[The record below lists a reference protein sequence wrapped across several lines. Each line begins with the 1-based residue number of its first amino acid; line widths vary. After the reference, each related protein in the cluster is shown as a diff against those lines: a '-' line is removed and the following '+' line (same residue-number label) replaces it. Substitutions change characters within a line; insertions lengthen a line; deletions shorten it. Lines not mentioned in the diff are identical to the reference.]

1 MLSLQEKLHGKNV
14 VVQGITGSQGSFHTL
29 AMLNYGTNIVGGTS
43 PNLTKPEVH
52 GVEVY
57 QNLANIPEKI
67 DVSIIFVP
75 APHARAA
82 ILEAISQKIPL
93 IICITENIPQHDM
106 LYIKQQL

>member
-52 GVEVY
+52 GVKVY

-75 APHARAA
+75 APRASGRPRPSPTT
-82 ILEAISQKIPL
+82 L
-93 IICITENIPQHDM
+93 PQPPSRCRVGSR
-106 LYIKQQL
+106 

>member
-43 PNLTKPEVH
+43 PNLTKSEVH
-52 GVEVY
+52 GVKVY

-67 DVSIIFVP
+67 EPNGIPFSPSASYEFKVSGSTV
-75 APHARAA
+75 
-82 ILEAISQKIPL
+82 SN
-93 IICITENIPQHDM
+93 CS
-106 LYIKQQL
+106 